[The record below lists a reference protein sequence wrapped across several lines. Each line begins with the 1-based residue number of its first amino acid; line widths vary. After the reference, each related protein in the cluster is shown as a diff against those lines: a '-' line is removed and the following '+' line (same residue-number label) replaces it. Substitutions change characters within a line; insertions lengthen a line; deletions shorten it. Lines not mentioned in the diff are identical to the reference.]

1 MVIGQGGRQS
11 EVLPNWNILKAA
23 GQEKEVS
30 FRVGGEE
37 WKKRARREGGIKP
50 EEGRVR
56 WEEKKRNRLSAKA
69 SFVFFFKET

>member
-30 FRVGGEE
+30 FRVEEEE
-37 WKKRARREGGIKP
+37 WKRMARREGGIKP
-50 EEGRVR
+50 EEGRAR
-56 WEEKKRNRLSAKA
+56 WEEKRSN
-69 SFVFFFKET
+69 

>member
-30 FRVGGEE
+30 FRVEEE
-37 WKKRARREGGIKP
+37 WKRRARREGGIKP
-50 EEGRVR
+50 EEGRAR
-56 WEEKKRNRLSAKA
+56 WEERQSN
-69 SFVFFFKET
+69 